1 MNQSIPLRMRDAIIV
16 GGSYAGISAGL
27 QLARARRDVLVLD
40 VGERRNRTATASH
53 GFLGQDG
60 QDPAAIAAKGRTE
73 LLAYPTVTWQD
84 ALLTEARPVP
94 GGFAVRVGGDEHLAR
109 RLVLAMGVVDEL
121 PAIPGLSERWGRT
134 VFHCPY
140 CHAYELGR
148 GRLAVLATGPMS
160 LHQTVLVSDWASAGA
175 TTLFLAGGGAL
186 ELDPAQRDDLVA
198 RGIHVEHTRVV
209 AVAGDGPWIDVRLED
224 GRELRFHGLFLQPR
238 TRPAGALAE
247 SLGCALDDGPLGP
260 FVRTDETKETT
271 VRGVFACGDVARGMG
286 SVAFAVGDGARAGM
300 AAHQSLLFRPA
311 E

>member
-1 MNQSIPLRMRDAIIV
+1 MNQPLPRHMHDVIIV

-40 VGERRNRTATASH
+40 VGQRRNRTATASH

-60 QDPAAIAAKGRTE
+60 QDPGGIAGKGRAE

-84 ALLTEARPVP
+84 AAVTDARPVA
-94 GGFAVRVGGDEHLAR
+94 GGFAVRVGVEEHLAR
-109 RLVLAMGVVDEL
+109 RLVLALGVVDEL
-121 PAIPGLSERWGRT
+121 PAIPGLRERWGRT

-148 GRLAVLATGPMS
+148 ERLAVLATGPMS
-160 LHQTVLVSDWASAGA
+160 LHQAVLVSDWASPGG
-175 TTLFLAGGGAL
+175 TTLFVAGAL
-186 ELDPAQRDDLVA
+186 ELDTAEREDLEA
-198 RGIHVEHTRVV
+198 RAIRIEHTRVV
-209 AVAGDGPWIDVRLED
+209 AVAGDVPSIDVRLED

-238 TRPAGALAE
+238 TRPPGALAA

-260 FVRTDETKETT
+260 YFRTDDTKETT
-271 VRGVFACGDVARGMG
+271 VRGVFACGDAARGMG

-300 AAHQSLLFRPA
+300 AAHQSLLFRPT

>member
-1 MNQSIPLRMRDAIIV
+1 MNQPISLRRHDAIIV
-16 GGSYAGISAGL
+16 GGSYAGVSAGL
-27 QLARARRDVLVLD
+27 QLARARRDVLVVD
-40 VGERRNRTATASH
+40 AGQRRNRTATASH

-60 QDPAAIAAKGRTE
+60 QDPGAIAAKGRAE

-84 ALLTEARPVP
+84 AAVTDARPVP
-94 GGFAVRVGGDEHLAR
+94 GGFAVRVGTDEHLAR

-148 GRLAVLATGPMS
+148 ERLAVLATGPMS
-160 LHQTVLVSDWASAGA
+160 LHQAVLVSDWAPPGG
-175 TTLFLAGGGAL
+175 TTLFLGGAL
-186 ELDPAQRDDLVA
+186 DLDTAQRNDLVA
-198 RGIHVEHTRVV
+198 RGIQVEHTRVV
-209 AVAGDGPWIDVRLED
+209 AVAGDLPSVDVRLED

-238 TRPAGALAE
+238 TRPALALTGL
-247 SLGCALDDGPLGP
+247 LGCALDDGPLGP
-260 FVRTDETKETT
+260 FFRTDETKETT

>member
-1 MNQSIPLRMRDAIIV
+1 MHDTIIV

-40 VGERRNRTATASH
+40 TGQRRNRTATASH

-60 QDPAAIAAKGRTE
+60 EDPGEIAVKGRAE
-73 LLAYPTVTWQD
+73 LLAYPTVAWRD
-84 ALLTEARPVP
+84 AAVKDARTVP
-94 GGFAVRVGGDEHLAR
+94 GGFAVGDGANEHQGR
-109 RLVLAMGVVDEL
+109 RLVLATGVVDEL

-148 GRLAVLATGPMS
+148 DRLAVLATGPMS
-160 LHQTVLVSDWASAGA
+160 LHQTVLVSDWASPGG
-175 TTLFLAGGGAL
+175 TTLFLAGAI
-186 ELDPAQRDDLVA
+186 ELDTAQRNDLVT
-198 RGIHVEHTRVV
+198 RGIQVEHTGVV
-209 AVAGDGPWIDVRLED
+209 EITGDGPTIDVRLED
-224 GRELRFHGLFLQPR
+224 GRELRFRGLFLQPR
-238 TRPAGALAE
+238 TRPTTSLAE
-247 SLGCALDDGPLGP
+247 SLGCAFDDGPLGP

-271 VRGVFACGDVARGMG
+271 VRGVFACGDAARGMG

>member
-1 MNQSIPLRMRDAIIV
+1 MHDTIIV

-40 VGERRNRTATASH
+40 AGQRRNLTATASH

-60 QDPAAIAAKGRTE
+60 QDPGAVAAKGRTE
-73 LLAYPTVTWQD
+73 LLAYPTVTWRD
-84 ALLTEARPVP
+84 AAVTDARRVP
-94 GGFAVRVGGDEHLAR
+94 GGFAVRVGADEHRGR
-109 RLVLAMGVVDEL
+109 RLVIATGVVDEL
-121 PAIPGLSERWGRT
+121 PAIPGLRERWGRT

-140 CHAYELGR
+140 CHGYELGR
-148 GRLAVLATGPMS
+148 EQLAVLATSPMS
-160 LHQTVLVSDWASAGA
+160 VHQAVLVSDWASPGG
-175 TTLFLAGGGAL
+175 TTLFLSGAL
-186 ELDPAQRDDLVA
+186 DLDTAQRDDLAA
-198 RGIHVEHTRVV
+198 RRIHVEQTPVV
-209 AVAGDGPWIDVRLED
+209 GIAGDAPMIELQLED

-238 TRPAGALAE
+238 TRPAMALAD

-260 FVRTDETKETT
+260 FFRTDETKETT
-271 VRGVFACGDVARGMG
+271 VRGVFACGDGARGMG

>member
-1 MNQSIPLRMRDAIIV
+1 MHDVIIV

-27 QLARARRDVLVLD
+27 QLARARRDVLVVD
-40 VGERRNRTATASH
+40 AGQRRNRKATASH
-53 GFLGQDG
+53 GFLGHDG
-60 QDPAAIAAKGRTE
+60 QDPGAIAGKGRSE

-84 ALLTEARPVP
+84 AAVTDARPVP
-94 GGFAVRVGGDEHLAR
+94 GGFAVRVGADERRAR

-148 GRLAVLATGPMS
+148 ERLAVLATGPMS
-160 LHQTVLVSDWASAGA
+160 LHQAVLVADWASPGG
-175 TTLFLAGGGAL
+175 TTLFVAGAL
-186 ELDPAQRDDLVA
+186 ALDTAQRDDLEA
-198 RGIHVEHTRVV
+198 RGIRVEHTRVV
-209 AVAGDGPWIDVRLED
+209 AVTGDAPSIDVRLED

-238 TRPAGALAE
+238 TRPAGTLAE

-260 FVRTDETKETT
+260 YFRTDDTKETT
-271 VRGVFACGDVARGMG
+271 VRGVFACGDAARGMG

-300 AAHQSLLFRPA
+300 AAHQSLLFRPT